1 MRPKHIRLGPLTLD
15 EQCAQKSLRLMP
27 EDVAMYGCCACTE
40 SASVLKSSCEQL
52 TPDARRVGHHADDHP
67 AVTEQAQRI
76 PPKRVKRVDL
86 QAGDLSGKRSRLSV
100 SVARAGQS
108 LRCKTHSGVIK
119 PSPRAMIENGRP
131 WRWNGCGGPTTFWM
145 TMSTVPI
152 PCVSMIAMRPV
163 NGSSP
168 RTIWCR
174 SGLMARQEVSKDDQ
188 RL

>member
-1 MRPKHIRLGPLTLD
+1 MAVVRIPS
-15 EQCAQKSLRLMP
+15 QCAGAENRL
-27 EDVAMYGCCACTE
+27 
-40 SASVLKSSCEQL
+40 ASNSPQIPGVSVTTRMITQL
-52 TPDARRVGHHADDHP
+52 
-67 AVTEQAQRI
+67 
-76 PPKRVKRVDL
+76 
-86 QAGDLSGKRSRLSV
+86 SRSRLSV
-100 SVARAGQS
+100 SRRRGLNVLTSKVATSLESVVDCQYRFARAGKS
-108 LRCKTHSGVIK
+108 LRRKTHSGVIK
-119 PSPRAMIENGRP
+119 PSPRATIENGRP

-174 SGLMARQEVSKDDQ
+174 SGLMARQEVSEDDQ